1 MIKNVFLISTINEN
15 NEKKLIL
22 YIKKNLYFYFINIKF
37 KKKIIV
43 C

>member
-22 YIKKNLYFYFINIKF
+22 YIMKNLYFYFINIKF